1 MSINKLII
9 MGKMIT
15 MKLPKED
22 VAALVRVLED
32 IRFLEKAEKG
42 NEEIDKGKFKTL
54 GQLKKKYKIQ

>member
-1 MSINKLII
+1 

-32 IRFLEKAEKG
+32 IRFLEKSEKG
-42 NEEIDKGKFKTL
+42 EEEIDKGKFKTL
-54 GQLKKKYKIQ
+54 DQLKKKYKIY